1 MMDYLKSAKTVL
13 IKEIAALKQLESSLG
28 SDFNTAAELIYNT
41 TGKVIF
47 VGLGKSGHVAR
58 KCAATFSSLGIPSFF
73 VHASEAF
80 HGDFGM
86 ISKNDS
92 IVAFSFSGKT
102 EDVVNVVKYCKQ
114 NNIPTIGIS
123 GDSNSLLAKK
133 SHIHLDICVNDEA
146 DHLNLAPTSSTTN
159 MMALCDAL
167 ASSISEQKGFSR
179 SDFHTFHPDGSL
191 GNQLKDE

>member
-1 MMDYLKSAKTVL
+1 MDYLKSAKTVL
-13 IKEIAALKQLESSLG
+13 IKEIAALKQLEFSLG

-86 ISKNDS
+86 MSKNDS

>member
-1 MMDYLKSAKTVL
+1 MDYLKSAKTVL

-86 ISKNDS
+86 MSKNDS

-133 SHIHLDICVNDEA
+133 SHIHLDICMNDEA

>member
-1 MMDYLKSAKTVL
+1 MDYLKSAKTVL

-28 SDFNTAAELIYNT
+28 SDFNTAAELIYNI

>member
-1 MMDYLKSAKTVL
+1 MDYLKSAKTVL

-86 ISKNDS
+86 MSKNDS

-133 SHIHLDICVNDEA
+133 SHIHLDICVNNEA

>member
-1 MMDYLKSAKTVL
+1 MDYLKSAKTVL
-13 IKEIAALKQLESSLG
+13 IKEIAALKQLELSLG
-28 SDFNTAAELIYNT
+28 SDFNTAAELIYNI

-86 ISKNDS
+86 MSKNDS

>member
-1 MMDYLKSAKTVL
+1 MDYLKSAKTVL

-86 ISKNDS
+86 MSKNDS

-167 ASSISEQKGFSR
+167 ASSISEKKGFSR

>member
-1 MMDYLKSAKTVL
+1 MDYLKSAKTVL

-86 ISKNDS
+86 MSKNDS

>member
-1 MMDYLKSAKTVL
+1 MDYLKSAKTVL

>member
-1 MMDYLKSAKTVL
+1 MDYLKSAKTVL

-167 ASSISEQKGFSR
+167 ASSISEKKGFSR

>member
-1 MMDYLKSAKTVL
+1 MDYLKSAKTVL

-102 EDVVNVVKYCKQ
+102 EAVVNVVKYCNQ

>member
-1 MMDYLKSAKTVL
+1 MDYLKSAKTVL
-13 IKEIAALKQLESSLG
+13 IKEIAALKQLEFSLG
-28 SDFNTAAELIYNT
+28 SDFNTAAELIYNI

-86 ISKNDS
+86 MSKNDS

>member
-1 MMDYLKSAKTVL
+1 MDYLKSAKTVL

-86 ISKNDS
+86 ISKNNS

>member
-1 MMDYLKSAKTVL
+1 MDYLKSAKTVL

-28 SDFNTAAELIYNT
+28 SDFNTAAELIYNA

-86 ISKNDS
+86 MSKNDS

-133 SHIHLDICVNDEA
+133 SHIHLDICMNDEA

-179 SDFHTFHPDGSL
+179 SDFHTFHPGGSL
-191 GNQLKDE
+191 GNQLKDD

>member
-1 MMDYLKSAKTVL
+1 MDYLKSAKTVL

-47 VGLGKSGHVAR
+47 LGLGKSGHVAR

-86 ISKNDS
+86 MSKNDS

>member
-1 MMDYLKSAKTVL
+1 MDYLKSAKTVL

-41 TGKVIF
+41 AGKVIF

-86 ISKNDS
+86 MSKNDS

>member
-1 MMDYLKSAKTVL
+1 MDYLKSAKTVL
-13 IKEIAALKQLESSLG
+13 IKEIAALKQLEFSLG
-28 SDFNTAAELIYNT
+28 SDFNTAAELIYNI

-86 ISKNDS
+86 MSKNDS

-167 ASSISEQKGFSR
+167 ASSISEQKRFSR

>member
-1 MMDYLKSAKTVL
+1 MDYLKSAKTVL

-28 SDFNTAAELIYNT
+28 SDFNTAAELIYNA

-86 ISKNDS
+86 MSKNDS

-102 EDVVNVVKYCKQ
+102 EDVVNVVKYCNQ

>member
-1 MMDYLKSAKTVL
+1 MDYLKSAKTVL

-28 SDFNTAAELIYNT
+28 SDFNTAAELIYNI

-86 ISKNDS
+86 MSKNDS

>member
-1 MMDYLKSAKTVL
+1 MDYLKSAKTVL

-28 SDFNTAAELIYNT
+28 SDFNTAAELIYNA

-86 ISKNDS
+86 MSKNDS

>member
-1 MMDYLKSAKTVL
+1 MDYLKSAKTVL

-86 ISKNDS
+86 MSKNDS

-102 EDVVNVVKYCKQ
+102 EDVVNVVKYCNQ

-133 SHIHLDICVNDEA
+133 SHIHLDICVNNEA